1 MACRGPEGFGDRL
14 TSLGA
19 IRKACVAL
27 DPHIKRILDMLA
39 VAGTTDGARLPLA
52 ERRNAFRKLMTF
64 SESDVTIGHVEDL
77 SLPRPEGL
85 IGIRVY
91 TPVDSGVEILPG
103 LVFFHG
109 GGLVAGSL
117 DTHDGICRRLA
128 NETGC
133 RLVSVDYRLAPEHKF
148 PAAITDGYV
157 ATNWIVEHAAELKI
171 DRDRIAVSGDSAGAT
186 LAAIVCQMARQAP
199 ELKLAAQ
206 LLLCPIMDFAAET
219 ESRSAFE
226 AGYMLDKAT
235 MHRDL
240 EHYLPAGVDPT
251 DPMISPLRALDFGAL
266 PPAHIHTAEFD
277 PLRDEGKAYADKL
290 THAGSEVRYT
300 CHPGMIHLF
309 YGMAGVIP
317 YARIGMK
324 KIGAEFR
331 AALG

>member
-1 MACRGPEGFGDRL
+1 MACLGPGGFGDRL

-27 DPHIKRILDMLA
+27 DPHIKRLLDMLA
-39 VAGTTDGARLPLA
+39 VAGTADAARLTLA
-52 ERRNAFRKLMTF
+52 ERRNAFRKLMSF
-64 SESDVTIGHVEDL
+64 SESDVAIGHVEDL
-77 SLPRPEGL
+77 SLPGPDAPIRV
-85 IGIRVY
+85 RVY
-91 TPVDSGVEILPG
+91 TPVDTGVEILPG

-117 DTHDGICRRLA
+117 DTHEGICRRLA

-157 ATNWIVEHAAELKI
+157 ATSWVVEHAAKLKI
-171 DRDRIAVSGDSAGAT
+171 DRDRIGVGGDSAGAT

-199 ELKLAAQ
+199 EVQLAAQ

-219 ESRSAFE
+219 ESRSDFA
-226 AGYMLDKAT
+226 AGYLLDNAT

-251 DPMISPLRALDFGAL
+251 DPRISPLRASDFDTL
-266 PPAHIHTAEFD
+266 PRAHIHTAEFD
-277 PLRDEGKAYADKL
+277 PLRDEGRAYADKL
-290 THAGSEVRYT
+290 MRAGCEVNYT

-317 YARIGMK
+317 YARIAMK
-324 KIGAEFR
+324 KICAEFK